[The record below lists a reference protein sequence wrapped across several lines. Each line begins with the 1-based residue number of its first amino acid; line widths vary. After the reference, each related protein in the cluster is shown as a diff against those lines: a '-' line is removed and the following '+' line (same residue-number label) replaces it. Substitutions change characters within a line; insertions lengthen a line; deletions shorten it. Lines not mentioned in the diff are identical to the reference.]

1 MSQNEVSGRSE
12 QMVKTSSIDPA
23 QALHDAIAGNKA
35 TAAEDIL
42 DEATLL
48 HIPGR
53 SGLAGQYQGRE
64 AILGLLRRMT
74 ELTEATL
81 RFAPARTLTADDQ
94 MIVLYGR
101 SSASRQAKRLDT
113 ETAYVAWLRDGRVRE
128 IWIAH
133 RDQAQFDNLWS

>member
-1 MSQNEVSGRSE
+1 
-12 QMVKTSSIDPA
+12 
-23 QALHDAIAGNKA
+23 
-35 TAAEDIL
+35 
-42 DEATLL
+42 
-48 HIPGR
+48 
-53 SGLAGQYQGRE
+53 
-64 AILGLLRRMT
+64 
-74 ELTEATL
+74 
-81 RFAPARTLTADDQ
+81 